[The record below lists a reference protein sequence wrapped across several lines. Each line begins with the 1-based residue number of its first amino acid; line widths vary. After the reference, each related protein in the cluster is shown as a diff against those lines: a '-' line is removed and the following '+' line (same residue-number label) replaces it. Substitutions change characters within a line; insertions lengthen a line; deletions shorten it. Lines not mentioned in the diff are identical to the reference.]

1 MLSPRRV
8 KEMMKGDQE
17 EKEKVKE
24 GLEGARKSNRGRQS
38 EKNWEQKFSSSKIVA
53 FWELIKAQRP
63 SSHSND
69 DMRQREKKNVD
80 LRRKWISPQEVGRGY
95 AFQTTTRS

>member
-8 KEMMKGDQE
+8 KEMMKGDRE

-38 EKNWEQKFSSSKIVA
+38 EKNWEHKIL
-53 FWELIKAQRP
+53 F
-63 SSHSND
+63 
-69 DMRQREKKNVD
+69 
-80 LRRKWISPQEVGRGY
+80 
-95 AFQTTTRS
+95 

>member
-38 EKNWEQKFSSSKIVA
+38 EEN
-53 FWELIKAQRP
+53 
-63 SSHSND
+63 
-69 DMRQREKKNVD
+69 
-80 LRRKWISPQEVGRGY
+80 
-95 AFQTTTRS
+95 